1 MCVISTHI
9 KPSIFKNIFLKIKKI
24 CKRVWFMCVIS
35 THIKP
40 SIFKNIFLKT
50 EKYVN
55 IFLIFKKKIK
65 NN

>member
-1 MCVISTHI
+1 
-9 KPSIFKNIFLKIKKI
+9 
-24 CKRVWFMCVIS
+24 MCVIS

-55 IFLIFKKKIK
+55 IFLIFKKIFLKIINYCMRLLHILLK
-65 NN
+65 SNIK